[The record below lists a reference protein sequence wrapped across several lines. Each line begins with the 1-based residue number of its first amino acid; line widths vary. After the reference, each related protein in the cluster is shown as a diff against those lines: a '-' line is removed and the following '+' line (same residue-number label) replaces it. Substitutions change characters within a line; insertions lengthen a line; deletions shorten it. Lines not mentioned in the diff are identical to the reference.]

1 MEQINQKF
9 IYNVYSL
16 YEPISNSREHFCVSA
31 CYLCKEVNFHL
42 FNANTHTRQT
52 LQAYT
57 ELASWQLCG
66 NKKISWHNCTINRV
80 LPPQNSLQ
88 HIALD
93 KEENTESEIFLL
105 QVSKLFYLY
114 EWFNCDLIL
123 LDIYDNL
130 VFQAEKLR
138 RDFFLKH
145 RLMKS
150 TLCAGRTKPALED
163 ITS

>member
-93 KEENTESEIFLL
+93 KEENTQSLKYFCCQFL
-105 QVSKLFYLY
+105 SYFTYM
-114 EWFNCDLIL
+114 NDLIVIL
-123 LDIYDNL
+123 SCWTFMTILS
-130 VFQAEKLR
+130 FKLKNYEGI
-138 RDFFLKH
+138 FFL
-145 RLMKS
+145 S
-150 TLCAGRTKPALED
+150 ID
-163 ITS
+163 

>member
-31 CYLCKEVNFHL
+31 CYLCKEGDFHL
-42 FNANTHTRQT
+42 FNANTRTRQT

-66 NKKISWHNCTINRV
+66 IKTISWHNCPINRV
-80 LPPQNSLQ
+80 PPPQNSLQ
-88 HIALD
+88 HSVLN
-93 KEENTESEIFLL
+93 KEENTRRLKYFCCQFL
-105 QVSKLFYLY
+105 SCFAY
-114 EWFNCDLIL
+114 EWFNCKLVL

-130 VFQAEKLR
+130 VSWAEK
-138 RDFFLKH
+138 
-145 RLMKS
+145 
-150 TLCAGRTKPALED
+150 
-163 ITS
+163 I